1 MMSLET
7 RINGKLIGYAHIVNK
22 TEVLMEDKVIANYKV
37 EYFRPENTPS
47 VISFEITYEKEG
59 GAEGLALLIF
69 KKISETLKKQPNKTR
84 G

>member
-47 VISFEITYEKEG
+47 VISFEITYEK
-59 GAEGLALLIF
+59 
-69 KKISETLKKQPNKTR
+69 
-84 G
+84 